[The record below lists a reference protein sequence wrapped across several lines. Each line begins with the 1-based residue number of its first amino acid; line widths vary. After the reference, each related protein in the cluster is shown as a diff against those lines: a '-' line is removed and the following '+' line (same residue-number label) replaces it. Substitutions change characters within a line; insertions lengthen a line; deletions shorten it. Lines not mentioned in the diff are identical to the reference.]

1 MSELKAR
8 WIVSKVNRTPELNIA
23 GWETPEQ
30 NGSFTWRFI
39 ELVGFSST
47 PSSTQK
53 TSFAGIAPA
62 IATITF
68 PI

>member
-1 MSELKAR
+1 
-8 WIVSKVNRTPELNIA
+8 VNRTPELNIA